1 MSPETNLIL
10 NEMQKQFAE
19 QNVKLDKR
27 FAESEANWEKRFLDL
42 EHRGDERIAKVEKV
56 AIDLEDWKPEIEGKV
71 DDIKLEVGKF
81 TKHWERSIRESA
93 MSHPGVIPQL
103 GSAAARPSAGD
114 PADRPSGHGLNSSY
128 REVGCGFVTTYHPPV
143 KGASNPPLPLP
154 YTPSPGSRSG
164 LGTERLPK
172 VNFPEFD
179 GENPK
184 LWLAR
189 SEDYF
194 EMYNVESHRWI
205 KFATMRFTKAV
216 ARWLQSVDLRLRRA
230 NWDEFARMLLDRFG
244 REHQELMLRQ
254 LFNIKQLGSVSEY
267 VEQFSGPVDQ
277 STSYGHS
284 TDPLYFTMCFIDGL
298 KFDIKTVVLVQH
310 PKDLDTA
317 YSLALLQE
325 DVSTTSPYIT
335 RKHDPGPFQKFTPRA
350 PLPLPPPPRIDKHL
364 TPVLPEE
371 KRLCEGKS
379 LEENGLL

>member
-1 MSPETNLIL
+1 
-10 NEMQKQFAE
+10 
-19 QNVKLDKR
+19 
-27 FAESEANWEKRFLDL
+27 
-42 EHRGDERIAKVEKV
+42 
-56 AIDLEDWKPEIEGKV
+56 
-71 DDIKLEVGKF
+71 
-81 TKHWERSIRESA
+81 
-93 MSHPGVIPQL
+93 
-103 GSAAARPSAGD
+103 
-114 PADRPSGHGLNSSY
+114 
-128 REVGCGFVTTYHPPV
+128 
-143 KGASNPPLPLP
+143 
-154 YTPSPGSRSG
+154 
-164 LGTERLPK
+164 
-172 VNFPEFD
+172 
-179 GENPK
+179 
-184 LWLAR
+184 
-189 SEDYF
+189 
-194 EMYNVESHRWI
+194 
-205 KFATMRFTKAV
+205 
-216 ARWLQSVDLRLRRA
+216 
-230 NWDEFARMLLDRFG
+230 MLLDRFG

-325 DVSTTSPYIT
+325 DVSTTSPYST